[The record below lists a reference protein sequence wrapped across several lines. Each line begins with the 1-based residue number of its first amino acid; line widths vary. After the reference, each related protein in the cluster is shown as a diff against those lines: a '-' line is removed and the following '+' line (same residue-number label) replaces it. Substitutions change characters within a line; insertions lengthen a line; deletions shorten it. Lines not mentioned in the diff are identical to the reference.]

1 MKKLTQIWFLFT
13 DRWKSQ
19 FRKNSKQSPRM
30 DDSLPNLAEQRLT
43 KRWFSDVDF
52 RPSPK
57 NKSTIAAGKRSGFL
71 CHLSWSRNVGNW
83 RIRWRLDDGLMAPPW
98 SHRGCTWVQA
108 EWRNATASK
117 QTRTTF
123 DDWGLQAQILN
134 HTVLLMSPKGTLQ
147 KLNMSSS
154 QIIVFSWDLRSKPAQ
169 RSSLRTLILGLLG
182 MVCTYILKRIVGDMF
197 LRKMTRGQ
205 LAHFKVEKNDTWMH
219 FQVPSAIFRWPGG
232 GVMPDKWGT
241 YSQLGISCR

>member
-1 MKKLTQIWFLFT
+1 
-13 DRWKSQ
+13 
-19 FRKNSKQSPRM
+19 M
-30 DDSLPNLAEQRLT
+30 DDSLTNLAEQRLT

-134 HTVLLMSPKGTLQ
+134 HTVLLMMSKGHPAETEHVFESNHCLFMRPSFKASTKVIPQNTHSGASGDGVHLHTEEDRRWYVSEENDSGPTGTLQ
-147 KLNMSSS
+147 SWEKWHLNALSGAISN
-154 QIIVFSWDLRSKPAQ
+154 FPLTR
-169 RSSLRTLILGLLG
+169 RR
-182 MVCTYILKRIVGDMF
+182 GDA
-197 LRKMTRGQ
+197 R
-205 LAHFKVEKNDTWMH
+205 
-219 FQVPSAIFRWPGG
+219 
-232 GVMPDKWGT
+232 
-241 YSQLGISCR
+241 